1 MLFCLPQPNSDLMTK
16 DILTPSSGDATK
28 ALAAG
33 RASLILELEQPPRPG
48 SVRFERAFTRLLDMY
63 FQTRVVETGADRQK
77 IALVAVGGYGRG
89 EMCLGSDIDIIILCR
104 RSIPPQAIDVAQPL
118 FLPLWDAGYSLGHGF
133 RTIAD
138 CVKLANKDHKVLC
151 SLLDAR
157 FVAGDSS
164 IYEELQQRMR
174 DKVLARREKAFL
186 QWLDDEHAE
195 RLATYGDGAVLLEPN
210 LKEGVGGLRDY
221 HRLLWLARLRGAT
234 GDVNG
239 VMRQAGFSEDDCQLL
254 ERNVDFLHRV
264 RNRLHALS
272 RRKSDKLYVD
282 IQPELAARM
291 GYADTTGM
299 LAVELFLGDLHRC
312 MGDIKALA
320 AAFRSIMGDASE
332 HADAV
337 CASSSGAVLV
347 QDNVVHIC
355 PPEALIENPAL
366 ILQALDEAVVR
377 PDGAT
382 PVLSWET
389 RQTISRLV
397 REEPERLTELEG
409 VWPTLVR
416 ILTSGRAFDIM
427 EQMVGVGLL
436 SAFMPDFGRV
446 RDRVQFDG
454 FHTYPVGQ
462 HTLFVLSYLE
472 SLPKEQHPVF
482 TPRWEKLEDVTV
494 LMLAALFHD
503 LGKGGNDATSHSVK
517 GAAMARAQLA
527 LWGVDE
533 ALAEEVAFLVEHHLL
548 LARTAHRRDLSDE
561 SVVAQCAGTIATQER
576 LDLLYLLTY
585 ADSRATGPKAWNQW
599 SASLLSELYGK
610 VANML
615 RDSTLATPLSARTI
629 CDTRKRVGELLMQ
642 PESPV
647 SFEEGEPMLEHLP
660 SRYALVVNP
669 ENIVRHMGLV
679 RELGKEIKDA
689 QRRLSEERA
698 ARGIVLLDPRPLE
711 GRQSD
716 VWELVVVAR
725 DQHGLFATVA
735 GVLALH
741 NLKVFSADAFVW
753 RDGTVV
759 DVFHVSAPPDPL
771 YPREFW
777 VKVRGSIQYALT
789 GKLSLE
795 YRIDQTRDQF
805 PKPHR
810 GRNDVSVVIDNGLS
824 DFYTVIEITAPDR
837 RALLYDVARTLQAM
851 RLDILFAKIATLG
864 TQTNDSFSVRDT
876 YGQKLL
882 DDDQVTEIRNALLHA
897 LQQ

>member
-1 MLFCLPQPNSDLMTK
+1 MVK
-16 DILTPSSGDATK
+16 DILNPSSGDAVK

-33 RASLILELEQPPRPG
+33 RASLVSDLELPPVPG
-48 SVRFERAFTRLLDMY
+48 SIRFERAFSRLLDVY

-157 FVAGDSS
+157 FVAGDVT
-164 IYEELQQRMR
+164 IFEELVARMH
-174 DKVLARREKAFL
+174 DKVLARREKPFL
-186 QWLDDEHAE
+186 QWLDEEHAQ
-195 RLATYGDGAVLLEPN
+195 RLVTHGDGAMLLEPN

-221 HRLLWLARLRGAT
+221 HRLLWLARLRGGA
-234 GDVNG
+234 GDVG
-239 VMRQAGFSEDDCQLL
+239 AVMRQAGFSSKDSELL

-272 RRKSDKLYVD
+272 RRKSDQLFLDV
-282 IQPELAARM
+282 QPDLAIRM
-291 GYADTTGM
+291 GYKDRDGL

-320 AAFRSIMGDASE
+320 AAFRSIVGDAVE
-332 HADAV
+332 HAQSV
-337 CASSSGAVLV
+337 CVGHAATVEVRGH
-347 QDNVVHIC
+347 VVHVC
-355 PPEALIENPAL
+355 PPEALFDAPGLVLDAL
-366 ILQALDEAVVR
+366 KAAARLDTEAQ
-377 PDGAT
+377 
-382 PVLSWET
+382 PVLAWET
-389 RQTISRLV
+389 RQVLSQLV
-397 REEPERLTELEG
+397 TEAPERLAG
-409 VWPTLVR
+409 VQGFSDALVA
-416 ILTSGRAFDIM
+416 ILVSGRAFGVL
-427 EQMVGVGLL
+427 EQMVSVGLL
-436 SAFMPDFGRV
+436 SVFMPDFGRV

-462 HTLFVLSYLE
+462 HTLFVLHYLE
-472 SLPKEQHPVF
+472 TLPVEMHHRF
-482 TPRWEKLEDVTV
+482 TPLWNALEDKAV
-494 LMLAALFHD
+494 LMLGALFHD
-503 LGKGGNDATSHSVK
+503 LGKGGEDASSHSAK
-517 GAAMARAQLA
+517 GAEMARTCLSA
-527 LWGVDE
+527 WGMPQDMV
-533 ALAEEVAFLVEHHLL
+533 EEVAFLVEHHLL

-561 SVVAQCAGTIATQER
+561 SVVAQCAGIIGTQER
-576 LDLLYLLTY
+576 LDRLYLLTY
-585 ADSRATGPKAWNQW
+585 GDSRATGPKAWSQW

-629 CDTRKRVGELLMQ
+629 ADTQRRVLELLRQ
-642 PESPV
+642 PDCPV
-647 SFEEGEPMLEHLP
+647 TGETGAAMLEQLP
-660 SRYALVVNP
+660 SRYALVVEP
-669 ENIVRHMGLV
+669 EAIIRHMVLV
-679 RELGKEIKDA
+679 RDLAWEIKEA

-698 ARGIVLLDPRPLE
+698 ARGIVLLEPRPLE

-716 VWELVVVAR
+716 VWEVVVVAR
-725 DQHGLFATVA
+725 DQHGLFATLA
-735 GVLALH
+735 GVFALH

-771 YPREFW
+771 YAKEFW
-777 VKVRGSIQYALT
+777 VKVRGAIQYALI
-789 GKLSLE
+789 GKLSME
-795 YRIDQTRDQF
+795 YRIDQTRDKH
-805 PKPHR
+805 PRPHR
-810 GRNDVSVVIDNGLS
+810 GRNDVSVVIENGLS
-824 DFYTVIEITAPDR
+824 DFYTVIEISAPDR
-837 RALLYDVARTLQAM
+837 RAMLYDVARTLQAM

-864 TQTNDSFSVRDT
+864 SRTNDSFSVRDT

-882 DDDQVTEIRNALLHA
+882 DSEMITEVRNALLHA

>member
-1 MLFCLPQPNSDLMTK
+1 MVK
-16 DILTPSSGDATK
+16 DILNPSSGDAIK

-33 RASLILELEQPPRPG
+33 RASLISDLELPPVAG
-48 SVRFERAFTRLLDMY
+48 SIRFERAFTRVLDAY
-63 FQTRVVETGADRQK
+63 FQTRVVETGADKQK

-89 EMCLGSDIDIIILCR
+89 EMCLGSDIDIIILCK

-118 FLPLWDAGYSLGHGF
+118 FLPLWDAGYTLGHGF

-157 FVAGDSS
+157 FVAGD
-164 IYEELQQRMR
+164 ITIFDELQERMR
-174 DKVLARREKAFL
+174 DKVLAKREKTFL
-186 QWLDDEHAE
+186 QWLDEEHAQ
-195 RLATYGDGAVLLEPN
+195 RLITHGDGAMRLEPN
-210 LKEGVGGLRDY
+210 IKEGVGGLRDY
-221 HRLLWLARLRGAT
+221 HRLLWLARLRGGT

-239 VMRQAGFSEDDCQLL
+239 VMRQAGFSEEDSALL
-254 ERNVDFLHRV
+254 ERNVGFLHRV

-272 RRKSDKLYVD
+272 RRKSDQLFIDV
-282 IQPELAARM
+282 QPELATRM
-291 GYADTTGM
+291 GYADKPGM

-320 AAFRSIMGDASE
+320 AAFRSVVGDSVE
-332 HADAV
+332 HADSV
-337 CASSSGAVLV
+337 CVGLAGEI
-347 QDNVVHIC
+347 VVRKNCIHIC
-355 PPEALIENPAL
+355 PPEALFES
-366 ILQALDEAVVR
+366 
-377 PDGAT
+377 
-382 PVLSWET
+382 PVLALRALEAAAAVQTEAPPVLAWET
-389 RQTISRLV
+389 RQILSRLV
-397 REEPERLTELEG
+397 HDEPQRLAGVTEFCS
-409 VWPTLVR
+409 TL
-416 ILTSGRAFDIM
+416 IAIINSGRAFEIL
-427 EQMVGVGLL
+427 EQMVSVGLL
-436 SAFMPDFGRV
+436 STFLPDFGKV

-462 HTLFVLSYLE
+462 HTLYVMKFLE
-472 SLPKEQHPVF
+472 SLPEEMHPKF
-482 TPRWEKLEDVTV
+482 TPLWKNLHDTTS
-494 LMLAALFHD
+494 LMLGALFHD
-503 LGKGGNDATSHSVK
+503 LGKGGDDASSHSLK
-517 GAAMARAQLA
+517 GADMARRQMTAWKMPPDLI
-527 LWGVDE
+527 DE
-533 ALAEEVAFLVEHHLL
+533 VVFLVEHHLL

-561 SVVAQCAGTIATQER
+561 SVVAQCAGIIGTQER

-585 ADSRATGPKAWNQW
+585 GDSRATGPKAWSQW

-610 VANML
+610 VSNML

-629 CDTRKRVGELLMQ
+629 CDTQRRVRERLLQADSPISPEL
-642 PESPV
+642 
-647 SFEEGEPMLEHLP
+647 GIPMLEHLP
-660 SRYALVVNP
+660 TRYALVVEP
-669 ENIVRHMGLV
+669 DDIIRHMGFV
-679 RELGKEIKDA
+679 RDLAKEIKDA

-698 ARGIVLLDPRPLE
+698 ARGIVLLEPRPLE

-716 VWELVVVAR
+716 VWELVVIAR

-741 NLKVFSADAFVW
+741 NLKVFSTDAFVW

-759 DVFHVSAPPDPL
+759 DIFHVSAPPDPL
-771 YPREFW
+771 YVKEFW

-795 YRIDQTRDQF
+795 YRIDQTRDKH
-805 PKPHR
+805 PKPHK

-824 DFYTVIEITAPDR
+824 DFYTVIEVSAPDR

-864 TQTNDSFSVRDT
+864 ARTNDSFSVRDT
-876 YGQKLL
+876 YGQKLIEGE
-882 DDDQVTEIRNALLHA
+882 QVNEIRNALLHA